1 MEAAGLPVR
10 GCAVARKAAHKLRQ
24 TAGIDATSV
33 AALLRRSRSFE
44 PGTVLVID
52 EASMLGTR
60 AFAEL
65 VTRIDAARGKL
76 VVVGDTNQLP
86 SIEAGGVLGALA
98 TRLPAIALVD
108 NRRQEQRWERQAV
121 ELIRDGDADR
131 ALDLYERHGRLH
143 VGRHADE
150 VVNRLLA
157 DWHATNDPDGCLM
170 IAHFRAD
177 VAELNGRARAVMRV
191 AGRLGPDE
199 LVAAAGRFAVG
210 DRVVIKHNSNRLDVR
225 NGERGVVEALD
236 LHAGALSIRLD
247 DRVVQLDAAFLA
259 RRTPDGRPT
268 LQHGYA
274 MTAHAAQ
281 GQTCRH
287 ALVLA
292 RDDTYR
298 EWTYTTMTR
307 ATHANRLYVIAE
319 RNRGREEFAPAEP
332 ARDGRALLAAA
343 LTRSRA
349 QELAIDQ
356 LHPRREHDHGLDR

>member
-1 MEAAGLPVR
+1 
-10 GCAVARKAAHKLRQ
+10 
-24 TAGIDATSV
+24 
-33 AALLRRSRSFE
+33 
-44 PGTVLVID
+44 
-52 EASMLGTR
+52 
-60 AFAEL
+60 
-65 VTRIDAARGKL
+65 
-76 VVVGDTNQLP
+76 
-86 SIEAGGVLGALA
+86 
-98 TRLPAIALVD
+98 
-108 NRRQEQRWERQAV
+108 
-121 ELIRDGDADR
+121 
-131 ALDLYERHGRLH
+131 
-143 VGRHADE
+143 
-150 VVNRLLA
+150 
-157 DWHATNDPDGCLM
+157 M

-210 DRVVIKHNSNRLDVR
+210 DRVVVKHNSNRLDVR

-247 DRVVQLDAAFLA
+247 DRLVQLDAAFLA

-307 ATHANRLYVIAE
+307 ATEANRLYVIAE
-319 RNRGREEFAPAEP
+319 RNRGRDEFAPAEP
-332 ARDGRALLAAA
+332 VRTGRALLAAA
-343 LTRSRA
+343 LTRRRA
-349 QELAIDQ
+349 QELALDQ
-356 LHPRREHDHGLDR
+356 LHPRREHDHGLER